1 LSVMKPYLMTIVILL
16 ILVHK
21 TSALKKSKTQ
31 PTIKCQQGYGICRER
46 CRHDETETHFCR
58 NKGKCCIPTQS
69 TALTNVIVNEIDFW
83 VPSSILKATNTGP
96 YHIVSFY
103 LSSFSAFH
111 FHIEGPL

>member
-1 LSVMKPYLMTIVILL
+1 MSVMKPYLMTIVILL

-58 NKGKCCIPTQS
+58 NKGKLPIFLS
-69 TALTNVIVNEIDFW
+69 FW